1 MDGPLTVLGDSLQ
14 LVLAYGLV
22 PARFR
27 AFNVED
33 AACVIGKASAVQSHC
48 CLVGAIIV
56 ATCPVSPCASRGMRR
71 SLVKT
76 RGQADQGGYPK
87 SGILHLP
94 RAPHPAVH
102 Q

>member
-56 ATCPVSPCASRGMRR
+56 VTCPCHHA
-71 SLVKT
+71 
-76 RGQADQGGYPK
+76 
-87 SGILHLP
+87 
-94 RAPHPAVH
+94 RAEGCEEAW
-102 Q
+102 

>member
-1 MDGPLTVLGDSLQ
+1 MDGPLTVLGDSLP
-14 LVLAYGLV
+14 LVLANGLV

-33 AACVIGKASAVQSHC
+33 AECVIGKAC
-48 CLVGAIIV
+48 CLVEAIIV
-56 ATCPVSPCASRGMRR
+56 VTCPVSPCASRGIRR

-76 RGQADQGGYPK
+76 RGQAEQGGYPK